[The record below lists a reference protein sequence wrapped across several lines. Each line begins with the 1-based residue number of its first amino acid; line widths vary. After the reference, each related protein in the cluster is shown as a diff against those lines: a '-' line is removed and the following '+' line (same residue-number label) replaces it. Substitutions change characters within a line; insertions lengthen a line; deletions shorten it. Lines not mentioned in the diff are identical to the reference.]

1 MIAPALAIAPSR
13 AQTCFLRGGV
23 LEHGLDQEIAFGQHA
38 VGSRAAEQAHPL
50 VELGLGELAL
60 GDARRVVRAH
70 PVEAARERLVAG
82 LDQDGRQAGVGEV
95 HRDAAAHRSRADDAD
110 PANAAQRGVGCEPRD
125 LGSRSLGEEEM
136 AQSARRRRTPQC
148 LELVGLA
155 PLAFAK
161 GQLDRGAHAANDRGA
176 CRIGGSLLAVRQG
189 RGEQSFGYRWHG
201 ERAGAPGLRLR
212 RDERS
217 RGGDS
222 CGEHVALGDLVDQAR
237 FERLLRADRS
247 AGQHQIERRRH
258 ADQPRQPL
266 RSERARQQAEMD
278 FRKPHSRARM
288 RDPAM
293 TRQGKLQAA
302 AERRA
307 VERRH
312 HAA

>member
-1 MIAPALAIAPSR
+1 
-13 AQTCFLRGGV
+13 
-23 LEHGLDQEIAFGQHA
+23 
-38 VGSRAAEQAHPL
+38 
-50 VELGLGELAL
+50 
-60 GDARRVVRAH
+60 
-70 PVEAARERLVAG
+70 
-82 LDQDGRQAGVGEV
+82 
-95 HRDAAAHRSRADDAD
+95 
-110 PANAAQRGVGCEPRD
+110 
-125 LGSRSLGEEEM
+125 M

-189 RGEQSFGYRWHG
+189 RGEQFFGYRWHG

-212 RDERS
+212 RDERP
-217 RGGDS
+217 RGGDP
-222 CGEHVALGDLVDQAR
+222 CGEHVALGDLVDEAR

-312 HAA
+312 HRLGTGLDAREHRVVGLRAEARKLERGDVTARDEGAPGAVNHRRFEFRVGRELGEPLRQLGDHVRRDRVHRRVVDQQRGDAAAAGKRDRGRHGRALIVRSRPACVFR